1 MTLSGKIALVTGSSR
16 GIGAAIAYELAK
28 QGADVA
34 IHYNMNRTEA
44 YKLQESIEELGRKAI
59 VLSAD
64 ISKESEVKNMFLEFQ
79 SNFEH
84 LDIFVANAGMTKN
97 QIIVRTKI
105 EDFDQVIHT
114 NLRGTF
120 LCLQQVGKMMMKQ
133 KYGRVVTI
141 SSIVAQTGN
150 IGQASYAASKAG
162 IIALTKTFAQEFAR
176 YDITANAIAPGL
188 IESDMTAKLTEEQ
201 IQKILTRIPKQN
213 FGKKED
219 VANLVAFL
227 SSPQSSYITG
237 QVFAVN
243 GGLLMN

>member
-1 MTLSGKIALVTGSSR
+1 MTLSGKIALVTGASR
-16 GIGAAIAYELAK
+16 GIGATIAYELAK
-28 QGADVA
+28 QGADIA
-34 IHYNMNRTEA
+34 IHYNMNRIEA
-44 YKLQESIEELGRKAI
+44 CKVQQTIEQLGRKAI
-59 VLSAD
+59 VLGAD

-79 SNFEH
+79 SSFEH
-84 LDIFVANAGMTKN
+84 LDIFVANAGMTKD

-105 EDFDQVIHT
+105 EDFDQVINT

-120 LCLQQVGKMMMKQ
+120 LCLQQAGKLMMKQ
-133 KYGRVVTI
+133 KYGRVITI

-201 IQKILTRIPKQN
+201 IKNILSRIPKKS

-227 SSPQSSYITG
+227 SSPQASYITG
-237 QVFAVN
+237 QVFAIN

>member
-16 GIGAAIAYELAK
+16 GIGATIAYELAK

-34 IHYNMNRTEA
+34 IHYNMNRIEA
-44 YKLQESIEELGRKAI
+44 CKVQQTIEQLGRKAI
-59 VLSAD
+59 VLGAD

-79 SNFEH
+79 SSFER
-84 LDIFVANAGMTKN
+84 LDIFVANAGMTKD

-105 EDFDQVIHT
+105 EDFDQVINT

-120 LCLQQVGKMMMKQ
+120 LCLQQAGKLMMKQ
-133 KYGRVVTI
+133 KYGRVVTM

-150 IGQASYAASKAG
+150 IGQASYAAAKAG

-201 IQKILTRIPKQN
+201 INNILSRIPKKN

-227 SSPQSSYITG
+227 SSPQASYITG
-237 QVFAVN
+237 QVFAIN